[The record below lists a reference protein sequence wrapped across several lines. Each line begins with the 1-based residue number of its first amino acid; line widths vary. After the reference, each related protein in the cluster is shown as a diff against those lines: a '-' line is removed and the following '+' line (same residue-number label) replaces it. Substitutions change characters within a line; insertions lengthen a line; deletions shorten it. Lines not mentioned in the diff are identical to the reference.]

1 MIRKYPRTRHLEGS
15 RLQTG
20 DHDLDAV
27 PLSDLTGGLLVIE
40 EKLDGANAAV
50 SFEQGELRLQSRG
63 HYLVGGPREKH
74 FDLFKQ
80 WAQTHRARFLE
91 RLGERY
97 VMYGEWLYAK
107 HTVYYDA
114 LPHWFMEFD
123 VLDRERNVFLATNER
138 RTLLEGL
145 PIASVPV
152 LFEGRSPPAQNLAA
166 LVRRSLYKSESWRE
180 RLDAEAHACALDVN
194 VVRRETDPSDEAE
207 GLYLKLE
214 SDGTVTGR
222 SKWVRA
228 TFLTNVI
235 ESETH
240 WLKRPILPNR
250 LEDAVDIFAGAG

>member
-20 DHDLDAV
+20 DHDLEAV
-27 PLSDLTGGLLVIE
+27 PLSDLAGRFAVIE

-80 WAQTHRARFLE
+80 WAQAHRTAFFD

-123 VLDRERNVFLATNER
+123 VLDRDRDVFLATHER
-138 RTLLEGL
+138 RALLAGL

-152 LFEGRSPPAQNLAA
+152 LFEGSSPSMKGLVA

-180 RLDAEAHACALDVN
+180 RLDVEAQMRKLDRD
-194 VVRRETDPSDEAE
+194 VVRRETDPSDDAE
-207 GLYLKLE
+207 GLYVKLE
-214 SDGTVTGR
+214 SDGVVTGR
-222 SKWVRA
+222 FKWIRSS
-228 TFLTNVI
+228 FLTSVI

-240 WLKRPILPNR
+240 WLKRPIVPNR
-250 LEDAVDIFAGAG
+250 LQDAVDIFAGAE

>member
-15 RLQTG
+15 RLQVG
-20 DHDLDAV
+20 DHDLEAV
-27 PLSDLTGGLLVIE
+27 PLSELRDGAVVIE
-40 EKLDGANAAV
+40 EKLDGANAAL
-50 SFEQGELRLQSRG
+50 SFEDGELRLQSRG

-80 WAQTHRARFLE
+80 WAHTHRTRFLE
-91 RLGERY
+91 RLAERY

-123 VLDRERNVFLATNER
+123 VLDRERGLFLATEER
-138 RTLLEGL
+138 RALLDGL

-152 LFEGRSPPAQNLAA
+152 LLEGACPSAKSLTA
-166 LVRRSLYKSESWRE
+166 LVRRSLYKSEGWRA
-180 RLDAEAHACALDVN
+180 RLDAEANARALDLDI
-194 VVRRETDPSDEAE
+194 VRRETDPSDDAE
-207 GLYLKLE
+207 GLYVKLE
-214 SDGTVTGR
+214 SDGVVTGR
-222 SKWVRA
+222 FKWVRS
-228 TFLTNVI
+228 TFLTSVI

-250 LEDAVDIFAGAG
+250 LRDSVDIFAGVL